1 MTNEDFA
8 ERVGVT
14 ESYASY
20 LRNGQRRPSGD
31 LLVKIIL
38 AFELDPVA
46 AMKAYQEGGTEF
58 GTYLR
63 DHVFSHSEPTGDASA
78 TAGQAQAAG

>member
-1 MTNEDFA
+1 MSKMTNPQFA

-20 LRNGQRRPSGD
+20 LRNGQRRPSGR
-31 LLVKIIL
+31 LLVAIIG
-38 AFELDPVA
+38 AFNLDPAA
-46 AMKAYQEGGTEF
+46 AMKAYQEGGTAF

-63 DHVFSHSEPTGDASA
+63 DQVFSREAPAEHADHVTSE
-78 TAGQAQAAG
+78 